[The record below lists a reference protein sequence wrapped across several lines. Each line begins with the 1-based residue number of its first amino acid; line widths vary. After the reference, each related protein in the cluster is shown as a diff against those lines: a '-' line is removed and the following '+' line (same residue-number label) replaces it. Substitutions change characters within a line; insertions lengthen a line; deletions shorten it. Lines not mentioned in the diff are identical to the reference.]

1 MAGSVQLEKTVS
13 QDPGSKSGRLSL
25 GRIAVIAILLAYA
38 CLALFQLGRPDLDT
52 DEGRYGI
59 SALNILNDYHQI
71 AIVSPEPGGVPWST
85 WPYMYPM
92 ELAGAILALGKT
104 EFALRVVN
112 VVLMFLAA
120 LCIYRLTISL
130 LKDRTTALLAS
141 GLFLLNPA
149 TVAYARSAQAE
160 PSVVF
165 WGCAAMLA
173 AAHYWESG
181 RLGYT
186 ALSGIGLGLG
196 FLSKLWLILPFGAA
210 VALLLL
216 ARVREG
222 KLGRT
227 SLDISVGLIAFLV
240 VAGSHLVLLRLW
252 SPENLQIWL
261 GTYFQAAASTRVGG
275 MGYDPN
281 MWYKPWWFYFG
292 ALFKGVFFGLPLV
305 FLGTAELI
313 RRRCYLVLGCVA
325 WLVGPAFVLSLFRVK
340 EAAYVSQAYPALAIL
355 MACGVL
361 PFLETAPTVQVALS
375 ALVSMALAAFFF
387 AVGVVTRTQF
397 VMMMALYFVYLA
409 AAPAKLILP
418 RWRKLAAVAAALAT
432 LLLTDAVVVQRHLSR
447 RTHYREIAAYFRP
460 RIGPLQPGTVMF
472 TSPEFAALG
481 FYLFRQGEY
490 WETFYFHKDDAQFQN
505 ELEHGDHLF
514 YVVDPSGA
522 LYGGK
527 IKPEW
532 EALLAQNTRDVTSE
546 VEQASGTKIGL
557 RVLVP
562 LAQPATINH
571 SQP

>member
-1 MAGSVQLEKTVS
+1 MAGSTQLESTVS
-13 QDPGSKSGRLSL
+13 RDSHRKSGVLSL
-25 GRIAVIAILLAYA
+25 GRIAVIAAVLAYMA
-38 CLALFQLGRPDLDT
+38 LALFHLGRPDLDT

-71 AIVSPEPGGVPWST
+71 AIVSPDPGGVPWST
-85 WPYMYPM
+85 WPYVYPA
-92 ELAGAILALGKT
+92 ELAGSILVLGKT

-112 VVLMFLAA
+112 VVMMSLTA
-120 LCIYRLTISL
+120 LCVYRLTVLL
-130 LKDRTTALLAS
+130 LKDRTTAIVAFV
-141 GLFLLNPA
+141 LFLLNPA
-149 TVAYARSAQAE
+149 TIAYARSAMAE

-165 WGCAAMLA
+165 WGCAAMVA
-173 AAHYWESG
+173 AASYWQSG
-181 RLGYT
+181 RT
-186 ALSGIGLGLG
+186 RFAVLSGLALGLG

-216 ARVREG
+216 SRLPKDKPSTTARDVA
-222 KLGRT
+222 
-227 SLDISVGLIAFLV
+227 VGLVAFLIV
-240 VAGSHLVLLRLW
+240 GGSHLLLLRLL
-252 SPENLQIWL
+252 SPENLKIWL
-261 GTYFQAAASTRVGG
+261 GTYFQSAASTRVGG
-275 MGYDPN
+275 AGYDPN

-313 RRRCYLVLGCVA
+313 RRRRYLVLGCAA
-325 WLVGPAFVLSLFRVK
+325 WLVGPAFVLSLFKVK

-361 PFLETAPTVQVALS
+361 PFLETAEPLQVALS
-375 ALVSMALAAFFF
+375 AVVSIALAAFFF
-387 AVGVVTRTQF
+387 AVGVVTRTQLL
-397 VMMMALYFVYLA
+397 MMVVLYLLYLG
-409 AAPAKLILP
+409 AAPAKLILQ

-447 RTHYREIAAYFRP
+447 RTHYREIATYFKP
-460 RIGPLQPGTVMF
+460 RVGPLHPGTVIF

-490 WETFYFHKDDAQFQN
+490 WETFYFHKDDAQFRN
-505 ELEHGDHLF
+505 ELEHGDRLF
-514 YVVDPSGA
+514 YVVDPSGT

-532 EALLAQNTRDVTSE
+532 EACLAQNTRDVTPE
-546 VEQASGTKIGL
+546 IEKATGAKIEL

-562 LAQPATINH
+562 LAQPDRE
-571 SQP
+571 

>member
-38 CLALFQLGRPDLDT
+38 CLSLFQLGRPDLDT

-85 WPYMYPM
+85 WPYMYPT
-92 ELAGAILALGKT
+92 EIAGSILLLGKN
-104 EFALRVVN
+104 EFAVRVVN
-112 VVLMFLAA
+112 VLLMLLTA
-120 LCIYRLTISL
+120 LCIYRLAMLL
-130 LKDRTTALLAS
+130 LKDRTTAMLGS

-149 TVAYARSAQAE
+149 TIAYARSAMAE

-165 WGCAAMLA
+165 WGCAAMVA
-173 AAHYWESG
+173 AASYWESG
-181 RLGYT
+181 RPGYA
-186 ALSGIGLGLG
+186 ALSGIALGLG

-216 ARVREG
+216 PRLPQG
-222 KLGRT
+222 KLGSTAR
-227 SLDISVGLIAFLV
+227 DIAIGLVAFLI
-240 VAGSHLVLLRLW
+240 VAGSHLLLLRLL
-252 SPENLQIWL
+252 SPENLKIWL
-261 GTYFQAAASTRVGG
+261 GTYFQSAASTRVGG

-292 ALFKGVFFGLPLV
+292 ALFKGVFFGLPLL
-305 FLGTAELI
+305 FLGTADLI
-313 RRRCYLVLGCVA
+313 QRRRYLVLGCAA
-325 WLVGPAFVLSLFRVK
+325 WLVGPAFVLSLFKVK

-355 MACGVL
+355 IACGVL
-361 PFLETAPTVQVALS
+361 PFLEAAQPVHIALTV
-375 ALVSMALAAFFF
+375 LVSMALAAFFF

-460 RIGPLQPGTVMF
+460 RVGPLQPGTVMF
-472 TSPEFAALG
+472 TSPEFAVLG

-505 ELEHGDHLF
+505 ELEHGERLF
-514 YVVDPSGA
+514 YVVDPSGT
-522 LYGGK
+522 LYGGR

-546 VEQASGTKIGL
+546 VEQAGGTKIGL

-562 LAQPATINH
+562 LAQPAITNH

>member
-1 MAGSVQLEKTVS
+1 MAGSAQLESNVS
-13 QDPGSKSGRLSL
+13 QDSHTTPGGLPL
-25 GRIAVIAILLAYA
+25 ARIAVIATLCAY
-38 CLALFQLGRPDLDT
+38 LALSMFHLGRPDLET

-71 AIVSPEPGGVPWST
+71 AIVSPDPGGVPWST

-92 ELAGAILALGKT
+92 ELAGSILVLGKT

-112 VVLMFLAA
+112 VVLLFLAA
-120 LCIYRLTISL
+120 LCVYRLTIVL
-130 LKDRTTALLAS
+130 LRERTTALLAF

-149 TVAYARSAQAE
+149 TIAYARSAQAE
-160 PSVVF
+160 PSVVL

-181 RLGYT
+181 RVGY
-186 ALSGIGLGLG
+186 AAISGIALGLG

-222 KLGRT
+222 KLART
-227 SLDISVGLIAFLV
+227 GGDIFVGFTAFLV
-240 VAGSHLVLLRLW
+240 VAGSHLLLLRLW
-252 SPENLQIWL
+252 SPDNFQIWL
-261 GTYFQAAASTRVGG
+261 GTYFQSAASTRVGG
-275 MGYDPN
+275 AGYDPN
-281 MWYKPWWFYFG
+281 MWYKPWWFYFA

-313 RRRCYLVLGCVA
+313 RRRRHLLLGCAA
-325 WLVGPAFVLSLFRVK
+325 WLVGPAFVLSLFKVK

-361 PFLETAPTVQVALS
+361 SLLEVATPAQIGISTVASIL
-375 ALVSMALAAFFF
+375 LAAFFYKE
-387 AVGVVTRTQF
+387 AVVTRMQF
-397 VMMMALYFVYLA
+397 AMMLALYFLYLA
-409 AAPAKLILP
+409 AAPAKLLLP
-418 RWRKLAAVAAALAT
+418 HWRKLVALGAALAT

-460 RIGPLQPGTVMF
+460 RVGPLQPGKVIF

-490 WETFYFHKDDAQFQN
+490 WETFYFHKDDAEFRR
-505 ELEHGDHLF
+505 ELEHGDRLF
-514 YVVDPSGA
+514 YVVDPSGT

-532 EALLAQNTRDVTSE
+532 EALLAENTRDVTSE
-546 VEQASGTKIGL
+546 VEQGAKTKIGL

-562 LAQPATINH
+562 AVPASGT
-571 SQP
+571 SDK